1 MSLYIYRPNSIIST
15 HNNSIDHII
24 KIKIQYNFYHS
35 MIKATMTIYEYST
48 ITIIQYSTETSDV

>member
-1 MSLYIYRPNSIIST
+1 MSLYRPNSIIST
-15 HNNSIDHII
+15 HNKVLTTLLKLKCSIT
-24 KIKIQYNFYHS
+24 FYHL